1 MAVVADVIVGVGAL
15 YYDVAGAPIPGILF
29 GYTEDGVTIE
39 YSADVADIEVEEET
53 FAINRVITKEEV
65 TITCNLAENLLA
77 NLRVALPGASG
88 VAPIINLGAGAMQ
101 TLSLRFVGGAPVTGG
116 LTIRTIYAQ
125 FAHPIGPVGMA
136 YKKGE
141 KTLIPVAFKAYQ
153 GEAGGY
159 PIIIT
164 DS

>member
-15 YYDVAGAPIPGILF
+15 YYDVAGAAVPANLF

-39 YSADVADIEVEEET
+39 YTADIADVEVEEET

-77 NLRVALPGASG
+77 NLREAMPGASG
-88 VAPIINLGAGAMQ
+88 VAPIINLGGGVLQ
-101 TLSLRFVGGAPVTGG
+101 TMSVRFVGGGPTGVA
-116 LTIRTIYAQ
+116 TRTIYAKY
-125 FAHPIGPVGMA
+125 AHPVGPVGMS

-153 GEAGGY
+153 GEAGGNA
-159 PIIIT
+159 IIIT
-164 DS
+164 DA